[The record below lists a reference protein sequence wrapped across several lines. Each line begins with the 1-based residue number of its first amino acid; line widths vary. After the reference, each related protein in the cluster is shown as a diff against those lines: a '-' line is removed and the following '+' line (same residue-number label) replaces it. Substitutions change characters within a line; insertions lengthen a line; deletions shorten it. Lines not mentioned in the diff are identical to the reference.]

1 MKKWKL
7 LLGAIGAIT
16 PLAISTPFIVGCS
29 SGEEKQQTQ
38 TPTEEKQYR
47 FYVHNNGGNYFVKKQ
62 VLDGYNNYFQ
72 PVWKDVDN
80 GTTIRYAD
88 WEQFEKQANEMNIP
102 IVYE

>member
-7 LLGAIGAIT
+7 LLGAIGAIA

-29 SGEEKQQTQ
+29 KSEKQQ
-38 TPTEEKQYR
+38 EEVKQYR
-47 FYVHNNGGNYFVKKQ
+47 FYVHNNGGNYFVNKQ

-88 WEQFEKQANEMNIP
+88 WEQFEKKVNEMNIP
-102 IVYE
+102 IVYW

>member
-7 LLGAIGAIT
+7 LLSAFGVLT

-29 SGEEKQQTQ
+29 KSEKQQ
-38 TPTEEKQYR
+38 EVKQYR
-47 FYVHNNGGNYFVKKQ
+47 FLVHKNVSTSYVQKQ
-62 VLDGYNNYFQ
+62 VLEGYDNYFQ
-72 PVWKDVDN
+72 PVWKNVDN
-80 GTTIRYAD
+80 GTTIRYVD